1 MGVRIPE
8 NQIVLGKY
16 TPGKEYVILSSYVPY
31 QGYYYEIN
39 GKFFAGREFNTK
51 APEIIKLTSSK
62 FNPLLEN
69 PNTATYAKISKVKL
83 DNQSPSSIIYQY
95 DSNARYFCYQIVNKL
110 IKEINKETF
119 DKFKSNPL
127 YITAMLSYISGF
139 NSKELDE
146 TEKQIPGIKSFVNTS
161 YTNPQVEDD
170 GTVG

>member
-1 MGVRIPE
+1 MGVRIPQ
-8 NQIVLGKY
+8 NQIILGKY
-16 TPGKEYVILSSYVPY
+16 TSGKEYVMLSSHTPY
-31 QGYYYEIN
+31 QGYYYEISN
-39 GKFFAGREFNTK
+39 KFFAGKEFNTK
-51 APEIIKLTSSK
+51 APEIIRITSSK

-69 PNTATYAKISKVKL
+69 PNTAAYAKISKVRL

-95 DSNARYFCYQIVNKL
+95 DSNARYFSYQIINKI

-127 YITAMLSYISGF
+127 YLTAMLSYTSGF

-146 TEKQIPGIKSFVNTS
+146 TEKQIPGIKVFVNTS

-170 GTVG
+170 GIIG